1 MEKTMVGAYDR
12 AAEVKE
18 FDEMKTGVKG
28 LVDAGITE
36 VPRIFHNPLV
46 SVKNYKPSS
55 EVRIPS
61 IDFGGR
67 VFESPV
73 TRESLVAKVKEAVE
87 NYGFFQSINH
97 GFPLDLMQ
105 RMRDGVR
112 AFHDQDPLVRK
123 TFYTRDMDK
132 RVKYFSN
139 PDLFDSPAASWRD
152 TLTCFMFPDVPK
164 KDDLPEICGEIMLE
178 YSKEVMKFAELVFE
192 LLSEALG
199 LSPNHLKDIGCTKG
213 FCMLCHCYPPCPEPD
228 RTLGAAQHTDRTFL
242 TILLQD
248 DIGGLQAV
256 QDGYYID
263 VPVNPDAIIVNI
275 GDLLQLVTNDK
286 FVSVEHRVMANG
298 SKQPRIA
305 VSSFFVHPP
314 TSASVYGPIKELLSE
329 ENPPKYRETPG
340 GYSNH
345 FVPRQ
350 RVGNNSLS
358 HLRI

>member
-1 MEKTMVGAYDR
+1 
-12 AAEVKE
+12 
-18 FDEMKTGVKG
+18 
-28 LVDAGITE
+28 
-36 VPRIFHNPLV
+36 
-46 SVKNYKPSS
+46 
-55 EVRIPS
+55 
-61 IDFGGR
+61 
-67 VFESPV
+67 
-73 TRESLVAKVKEAVE
+73 
-87 NYGFFQSINH
+87 
-97 GFPLDLMQ
+97 
-105 RMRDGVR
+105 
-112 AFHDQDPLVRK
+112 
-123 TFYTRDMDK
+123 
-132 RVKYFSN
+132 
-139 PDLFDSPAASWRD
+139 
-152 TLTCFMFPDVPK
+152 
-164 KDDLPEICGEIMLE
+164 MLE

-256 QDGYYID
+256 HDGYYID

-329 ENPPKYRETPG
+329 ENPPKYRETPA